1 MENKMITKIFPS
13 FTKSLDAE
21 TGIVEAYVSVFGIM
35 DQDDPPD
42 IIELGA
48 FAKTIQERGPAG
60 ARKIRVLHQ
69 HTWKDVIG
77 MPLALVEHTRD
88 MLPPELLAL
97 FPAATGGLFARTQFA
112 MDVQLGRETYAL
124 YKMGAMDEWSI
135 GFDYIQSEFVR
146 VDGVEARLNKELKLW
161 EYSPVTWG
169 CNQATVTTAVKQDGR
184 PASEDA
190 VASGDAGPLDG
201 RSLMASGTKLVRADG
216 APVRAEPHQEDALT
230 REMRL
235 REIQI
240 LEADL
245 AIKSARLRR

>member
-1 MENKMITKIFPS
+1 
-13 FTKSLDAE
+13 
-21 TGIVEAYVSVFGIM
+21 
-35 DQDDPPD
+35 
-42 IIELGA
+42 
-48 FAKTIQERGPAG
+48 
-60 ARKIRVLHQ
+60 
-69 HTWKDVIG
+69 

-135 GFDYIQSEFVR
+135 GFDYLQSEFVR

-169 CNQATVTTAVKQDGR
+169 CNQATVTTAVKQDDR
-184 PASEDA
+184 SASTDA
-190 VASGDAGPLDG
+190 VPSIGQGLLTP
-201 RSLMASGTKLVRADG
+201 GTS
-216 APVRAEPHQEDALT
+216 VRAEPHQEDALT
-230 REMRL
+230 REKRL